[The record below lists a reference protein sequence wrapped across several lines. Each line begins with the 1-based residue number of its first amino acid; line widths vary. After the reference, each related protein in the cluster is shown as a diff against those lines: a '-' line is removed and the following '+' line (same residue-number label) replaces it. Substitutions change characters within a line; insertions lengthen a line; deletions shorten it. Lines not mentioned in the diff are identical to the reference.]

1 MESSHWVDNCDMNDA
16 PASINVGLVG
26 SLTMIFLV
34 TAVTLLLVSFYRR
47 YKRAAE
53 KPDSEQQ

>member
-1 MESSHWVDNCDMNDA
+1 MDDA